1 MGRKANPKCV
11 YCAKNYRTEDEA
23 KEKNAECYV
32 GHNCRIKRGR
42 LRNPGKV
49 NAKRRAY
56 AARKKAMKCGL
67 GGNPHEQLHQEG
79 ITTIEPILPEAY
91 RAELEIYGKENQYVH
106 AIALKIY
113 QGNKLSHQMLPQ
125 HTQGLRQPELEAYIQ
140 KLLFH
145 LETEYGIDC
154 FGLIYWVNKDDC
166 PVCGLND
173 PIIKNKKSLEA

>member
-1 MGRKANPKCV
+1 MGRKANPICV

-23 KEKNAECYV
+23 KEKHPSCYV
-32 GHNCRIKRGR
+32 GHNCRIKRSR

-56 AARKKAMKCGL
+56 AARKK
-67 GGNPHEQLHQEG
+67 G
-79 ITTIEPILPEAY
+79 ITSVKPILPEAY
-91 RAELEIYGKENQYVH
+91 RAELEIYGKENQFVH

-125 HTQGLRQPELEAYIQ
+125 HTQGLRQPELEEYIK
-140 KLLFH
+140 KLLNY

-154 FGLIYWVNKDDC
+154 FGLIYWLNPTDC
-166 PVCGLND
+166 PKCLQNQ
-173 PIIKNKKSLEA
+173 

>member
-23 KEKNAECYV
+23 KEKNVECYV

-56 AARKKAMKCGL
+56 AARKK
-67 GGNPHEQLHQEG
+67 G
-79 ITTIEPILPEAY
+79 ITTIKPILPEAY
-91 RAELEIYGKENQYVH
+91 RAELEIYGKENQYIH

-125 HTQGLRQPELEAYIQ
+125 HTQGLRQPEVEIYIQ
-140 KLLFH
+140 KLLSY

-154 FGLIYWVNKDDC
+154 FGLIYWLNPDDC
-166 PVCGLND
+166 PECY
-173 PIIKNKKSLEA
+173 

>member
-1 MGRKANPKCV
+1 MGRKHNPTCL
-11 YCAKNYRTEDEA
+11 YCAKNYRTESEA
-23 KEKNAECYV
+23 KEKHPECYV

-67 GGNPHEQLHQEG
+67 GGFPHEQLHQEG
-79 ITTIEPILPEAY
+79 IATIEPILPEAY
-91 RAELEIYGKENQYVH
+91 RAELEIYGKQNQLVH

-125 HTQGLRQPELEAYIQ
+125 HTQGLRQLELEEYIK
-140 KLLFH
+140 KLLNY
-145 LETEYGIDC
+145 LETEYGVDC
-154 FGLIYWVNKDDC
+154 YGLIYWLSPADC
-166 PVCGLND
+166 PECKINVPSN
-173 PIIKNKKSLEA
+173 KNANKA

>member
-1 MGRKANPKCV
+1 MGRKANPTCV

-23 KEKNAECYV
+23 REKHPECYI

-42 LRNPGKV
+42 LRNKSQV
-49 NAKRRAY
+49 NAKRRQNH
-56 AARKKAMKCGL
+56 ARKK
-67 GGNPHEQLHQEG
+67 G

-91 RAELEIYGKENQYVH
+91 RAELEIYGRENQSVH

-140 KLLFH
+140 KILDH

-173 PIIKNKKSLEA
+173 PIINNKKSIKA